1 MINIDL
7 TSMMI
12 AIVVIIFFGSLG
24 SRLTRARESTF
35 EKTLVV
41 IVMFLAG
48 LLSFLFLVAFL
59 SRLMN
64 SLAS

>member
-12 AIVVIIFFGSLG
+12 AIVVIIFFGNLG
-24 SRLTRARESTF
+24 ARLTRWRESTF

-48 LLSFLFLVAFL
+48 LITFVLLVAFCNSL
-59 SRLMN
+59 IN